1 MYKEIYNS
9 WINSGYIDY
18 KTKEEL
24 KAIRDEK
31 EIEDRFYKNLE
42 FGTGGLRGI
51 MGAGTNRINIYTI
64 GLATQGL
71 AKYVIKNY
79 GNDASVTIGYDSR
92 NMSKEFAE
100 RAVAVLCANKI
111 KVNLFESL
119 RPTPMLSYA
128 VRYLNSKVGIVI
140 TASHNPKEYN
150 GYKVY
155 GEDGAQFTDK
165 GSEEILSYINE
176 INDFSTIKV
185 LGVKEAKENG
195 LLSIIGEEV
204 DKSYIDSVKELT
216 IRKEMVKNNASD
228 LKVIYTPIHGS
239 GNIPVRRVLSE
250 LGYNNLSVVREQE
263 LPDGDFPTVDYPN
276 PEQAG
281 VFKLALEMAKD
292 INPDIIF
299 GTDPDSDRIGVVVKD
314 NMNEYRV
321 LSGNQTGVLLSN
333 YIISSLS
340 EENKLAS
347 NGAII
352 KTIVTS
358 EMVREVASDF
368 NVEVIDV
375 LTGFKYIGE
384 KIKEFEESYSNTYL
398 FGYEESY
405 GCLAGTFVR
414 DKDAVSAAVLI
425 CEMALYYKLKGMTLY
440 DALISLYEKYGFYKE
455 DVISIELCGKGGQE
469 KIQRAIDIL
478 RNSSILEV
486 SGVKIRRIMDYK
498 LSIEKDLIYK
508 CEKKIE
514 LPKSN
519 VLRFILE
526 DKSWFV
532 VRPSGTEPKMKIYVS
547 VVGDSIE
554 DADSKVNVFKKCVM
568 KIINEAFK

>member
-1 MYKEIYNS
+1 MYKKIYNS
-9 WINSGYIDY
+9 WINSEYIDC

-79 GNDASVTIGYDSR
+79 GKGASVTIGYDSR

-100 RAVAVLCANKI
+100 RAAAVLCANKI

-176 INDFSTIKV
+176 INDFSAIKV
-185 LGVKEAKENG
+185 LGLKEAKENG

-228 LKVIYTPIHGS
+228 LRVIYTPIHGS

-263 LPDGDFPTVDYPN
+263 LPDGDFPTVAYPN

-347 NGAII
+347 NGVII

-368 NVEVIDV
+368 NVKVIDV

-384 KIKEFEESYSNTYL
+384 KIKEFEESNSNTYL

-414 DKDAVSAAVLI
+414 DKDAVSAAELI

-455 DVISIELCGKGGQE
+455 DVISIELSGKEGQE

-498 LSIEKDLIYK
+498 LSMEKDLIYK

>member
-9 WINSGYIDY
+9 WINSGCIDY
-18 KTKEEL
+18 KTKGEL

-100 RAVAVLCANKI
+100 RAAAVLCANKI

-176 INDFSTIKV
+176 INDFSTIKG
-185 LGVKEAKENG
+185 LGLKEAKENG

-216 IRKEMVKNNASD
+216 IRKEMVKNNASG

-299 GTDPDSDRIGVVVKD
+299 GTDPDSDRIGIVVKD

-368 NVEVIDV
+368 NVKVIDV

-384 KIKEFEESYSNTYL
+384 KIKEFEESNSNTYL

-440 DALISLYEKYGFYKE
+440 EALISLYEKYGFYKE
-455 DVISIELCGKGGQE
+455 DVISIELSGKEGQE
-469 KIQRAIDIL
+469 KIQKAIDIL

-498 LSIEKDLIYK
+498 LSMEKDLIYK

>member
-9 WINSGYIDY
+9 WINSGYIDC

-79 GNDASVTIGYDSR
+79 GNGASVTIGYDSR

-100 RAVAVLCANKI
+100 RAAAVLCANKI

-185 LGVKEAKENG
+185 LGLKEAKEDG

-204 DKSYIDSVKELT
+204 DKSYIDSVKGLT
-216 IRKEMVKNNASD
+216 IRKEMVKNNASG

-263 LPDGDFPTVDYPN
+263 LPDGAFPTVDYPN

-281 VFKLALEMAKD
+281 VFKLAIEMAKD

-299 GTDPDSDRIGVVVKD
+299 GTDPDSDRIGIVVKD

-368 NVEVIDV
+368 NVKVIDV

-384 KIKEFEESYSNTYL
+384 KIKEFEESNSNTYL

-440 DALISLYEKYGFYKE
+440 EALISLYEKYGFYKE
-455 DVISIELCGKGGQE
+455 DVISIELSGKEGQE
-469 KIQRAIDIL
+469 KIQKAIDIL

-498 LSIEKDLIYK
+498 LSMEKDLIYK

>member
-100 RAVAVLCANKI
+100 RAAAVLCANKI
-111 KVNLFESL
+111 KVNLFEAL

-165 GSEEILSYINE
+165 GSEEVLSYINE

-185 LGVKEAKENG
+185 LGLKEAKENG

-204 DKSYIDSVKELT
+204 DKSYIDRVKELT

-263 LPDGDFPTVDYPN
+263 LPDGDFPTVNYPN

-281 VFKLALEMAKD
+281 VFNLALKMAKN

-299 GTDPDSDRIGVVVKD
+299 GTDPDSDRIGIVVKD

-340 EENKLAS
+340 EEDKLAS

-368 NVEVIDV
+368 NVKVIDV

-384 KIKEFEESYSNTYL
+384 KIKEFEESNSNTYL

-414 DKDAVSAAVLI
+414 DKDAVSAVVLI
-425 CEMALYYKLKGMTLY
+425 CEMAVYYKLKGMTLY

-455 DVISIELCGKGGQE
+455 DVISIELSGKEGQE
-469 KIQRAIDIL
+469 KIQKDIDIL

-486 SGVKIRRIMDYK
+486 NGVKIRRIMDYK

-532 VRPSGTEPKMKIYVS
+532 VRPSGTEPKIKIYVS

>member
-1 MYKEIYNS
+1 MHKEIYNS
-9 WINSGYIDY
+9 WINSGYIDC

-51 MGAGTNRINIYTI
+51 MGVGTNRINIYTI

-79 GNDASVTIGYDSR
+79 GNGAAVTIGYDSR

-100 RAVAVLCANKI
+100 RAAAVLCANKI

-176 INDFSTIKV
+176 INDFSAIKV
-185 LGVKEAKENG
+185 LGLKEAKENG

-216 IRKEMVKNNASD
+216 IRKEMIKNNASD

-384 KIKEFEESYSNTYL
+384 KIKGFEESYSNTYL

-405 GCLAGTFVR
+405 GCLAGAFVR

-469 KIQRAIDIL
+469 KIQKAIDIL

>member
-100 RAVAVLCANKI
+100 RAAAVLCANKI
-111 KVNLFESL
+111 KVNLFEAL

-165 GSEEILSYINE
+165 GSEEVLSYINE

-185 LGVKEAKENG
+185 LGLKEAKENG

-204 DKSYIDSVKELT
+204 DKSYIDRVKELT

-263 LPDGDFPTVDYPN
+263 LPDGDFPTVNYPN

-281 VFKLALEMAKD
+281 VFNLALKMAKN

-299 GTDPDSDRIGVVVKD
+299 GTDPDSDRIGIVVKD

-340 EENKLAS
+340 EEDKLAS

-368 NVEVIDV
+368 NVKVIDV

-384 KIKEFEESYSNTYL
+384 KIKEFEESNSNTYL

-414 DKDAVSAAVLI
+414 DKDAVSAVVLI
-425 CEMALYYKLKGMTLY
+425 CEMAVYYKLKGMTLY

-455 DVISIELCGKGGQE
+455 DVISIELSGKEGQE
-469 KIQRAIDIL
+469 KIQKAIDIL

-486 SGVKIRRIMDYK
+486 NGVKIRRIMDYK

-532 VRPSGTEPKMKIYVS
+532 VRPSGTEPKIKIYVS

>member
-1 MYKEIYNS
+1 MHKEIYNS
-9 WINSGYIDY
+9 WINSGYIDC

-51 MGAGTNRINIYTI
+51 MGVGTNRINIYTI

-79 GNDASVTIGYDSR
+79 GNGAAVTIGYDSR

-100 RAVAVLCANKI
+100 RAAAVLCANKI

-176 INDFSTIKV
+176 INDFSAIKV
-185 LGVKEAKENG
+185 LGLKEAKENG

-216 IRKEMVKNNASD
+216 IRKEMIKNNASD

-384 KIKEFEESYSNTYL
+384 KIKGFEESYSNTYL

-414 DKDAVSAAVLI
+414 DNDAVSAAVLI

-469 KIQRAIDIL
+469 KIQKAIDIL

>member
-228 LKVIYTPIHGS
+228 LKVIYTPIHGA

-292 INPDIIF
+292 INPDTIF
-299 GTDPDSDRIGVVVKD
+299 GTDPDSDRIGIVVKD

-340 EENKLAS
+340 EEDKLAS

-384 KIKEFEESYSNTYL
+384 KIKEFEESNSNTYL

-455 DVISIELCGKGGQE
+455 DVISIELSGKEGQE
-469 KIQRAIDIL
+469 KIQKSIDIL

-486 SGVKIRRIMDYK
+486 NGVKIRRIMDYK

>member
-1 MYKEIYNS
+1 MI
-9 WINSGYIDY
+9 
-18 KTKEEL
+18 
-24 KAIRDEK
+24 
-31 EIEDRFYKNLE
+31 
-42 FGTGGLRGI
+42 
-51 MGAGTNRINIYTI
+51 
-64 GLATQGL
+64 
-71 AKYVIKNY
+71 
-79 GNDASVTIGYDSR
+79 
-92 NMSKEFAE
+92 
-100 RAVAVLCANKI
+100 
-111 KVNLFESL
+111 
-119 RPTPMLSYA
+119 
-128 VRYLNSKVGIVI
+128 
-140 TASHNPKEYN
+140 
-150 GYKVY
+150 
-155 GEDGAQFTDK
+155 
-165 GSEEILSYINE
+165 
-176 INDFSTIKV
+176 
-185 LGVKEAKENG
+185 
-195 LLSIIGEEV
+195 
-204 DKSYIDSVKELT
+204 
-216 IRKEMVKNNASD
+216 KNNASD

-384 KIKEFEESYSNTYL
+384 KIKGFEESYSNTYL

-469 KIQRAIDIL
+469 KIQKAIDIL

-526 DKSWFV
+526 EKSWFV

>member
-1 MYKEIYNS
+1 MYKKIYNS
-9 WINSGYIDY
+9 WINSEYIDC

-79 GNDASVTIGYDSR
+79 GKGASVTIGYDSR

-100 RAVAVLCANKI
+100 RAAAVLCANKI

-176 INDFSTIKV
+176 INDFSAIKV
-185 LGVKEAKENG
+185 LGLKEAKENG

-228 LKVIYTPIHGS
+228 LRVIYTPIHGS

-368 NVEVIDV
+368 NVKVIDV

-384 KIKEFEESYSNTYL
+384 KIKEFEESNSNTYL

-440 DALISLYEKYGFYKE
+440 EALISLYEKYGFYKE
-455 DVISIELCGKGGQE
+455 DVISIELSGKEGQE
-469 KIQRAIDIL
+469 KIQKAIDIL

-498 LSIEKDLIYK
+498 LSMEKDLIYK

>member
-1 MYKEIYNS
+1 MHKEIYNS
-9 WINSGYIDY
+9 WINSGYIDC

-51 MGAGTNRINIYTI
+51 MGVGTNRINIYTI

-79 GNDASVTIGYDSR
+79 GNGAAVTIGYDSR

-100 RAVAVLCANKI
+100 RAAAVLCANKI

-176 INDFSTIKV
+176 INDFSAIKV
-185 LGVKEAKENG
+185 LGLKEAKENG

-216 IRKEMVKNNASD
+216 IRKEMIKNNASD

-384 KIKEFEESYSNTYL
+384 KIKGFEESYSNTYL

-469 KIQRAIDIL
+469 KIQKAIDIL

>member
-1 MYKEIYNS
+1 MYKKIYNS
-9 WINSGYIDY
+9 WINSEYIDC

-79 GNDASVTIGYDSR
+79 GKGASVTIGYDSR

-100 RAVAVLCANKI
+100 RAAAVLCANKI

-176 INDFSTIKV
+176 INDFSAIKV
-185 LGVKEAKENG
+185 LGLKEAKENG

-228 LKVIYTPIHGS
+228 LRVIYTPIHGS

-347 NGAII
+347 NGVII

-368 NVEVIDV
+368 NVKVIDV

-384 KIKEFEESYSNTYL
+384 KIKEFEESNSNTYL

-414 DKDAVSAAVLI
+414 DKDAVSAAELI

-440 DALISLYEKYGFYKE
+440 EALISLYEKYGFYKE
-455 DVISIELCGKGGQE
+455 DVISIELSGKEGQE
-469 KIQRAIDIL
+469 KIQKAIDIL

-498 LSIEKDLIYK
+498 LSMEKDLIYK

>member
-9 WINSGYIDY
+9 WINSGCIDY
-18 KTKEEL
+18 KTKGEL

-100 RAVAVLCANKI
+100 RAAAVLCANKI

-185 LGVKEAKENG
+185 LGLKEAKENG

-216 IRKEMVKNNASD
+216 IRKEMVKNNASG

-368 NVEVIDV
+368 NVKVIDV
-375 LTGFKYIGE
+375 LTGFKYIGD
-384 KIKEFEESYSNTYL
+384 KIKEFEESNSNTYL

-440 DALISLYEKYGFYKE
+440 EALISLYEKYGFYKE
-455 DVISIELCGKGGQE
+455 DVISIELSGKEGQE
-469 KIQRAIDIL
+469 KIQKAIDIL

-498 LSIEKDLIYK
+498 LSMEKDLIYK